1 MLRHIFPLQYILS
14 FWAISQLFNGN
25 AVSAMW
31 KLKLRTKRAVFLF
44 VSIIGKCIRGEER
57 QLLDKK
63 KKALWE

>member
-31 KLKLRTKRAVFLF
+31 KWKLRTKRVVFLF